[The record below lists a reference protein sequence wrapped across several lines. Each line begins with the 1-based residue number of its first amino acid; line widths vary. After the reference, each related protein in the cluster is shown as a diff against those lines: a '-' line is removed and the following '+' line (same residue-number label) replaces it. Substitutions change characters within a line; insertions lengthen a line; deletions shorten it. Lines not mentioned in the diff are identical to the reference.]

1 MKINK
6 ITIFGAGYV
15 GMSLAALLSQSNK
28 VNVCDINS
36 TRVKLI
42 NNLKSTIDDKKIDSF
57 LKEYSDNIFAT
68 TDLNIAIKNTDLI
81 LIATSTNYNEDS
93 NYFDTSSVEHIIK
106 NVVDASYS
114 GPIVIKSTVPIG
126 FTKKINSLYKN
137 NVIFSPEF
145 LREGSALEDNLKP
158 SRIIMGSK
166 CDDALEI
173 AKLFNQATTS
183 KKTPVLYMSSK
194 EAEAVKLFSNTYLA
208 MRVAYFNELDSY
220 ALKHDLDTKNI
231 IDGVSLDKRIG
242 NFYNNPSF
250 GFGGYCLPK
259 DSKQLLANFVNTPQ
273 SIISS
278 VIKSNDLRKN
288 FIANEIIKLK
298 PKTVGIFKLSMKEG
312 SDNYR
317 FSAVLDIIDFLTKK
331 NINVIIYEPLIKDF
345 ENKSVKIIQDLNDFK
360 NKSDLIICNRL
371 SKLLK
376 DVETKIFS
384 RDIFNTN

>member
-1 MKINK
+1 
-6 ITIFGAGYV
+6 
-15 GMSLAALLSQSNK
+15 MSLAALLSQNNK
-28 VNVCDINS
+28 VNVCDINEA
-36 TRVKLI
+36 RVKLI
-42 NNLKSTIDDKKIDSF
+42 NNQKSTVDDKKIDSF
-57 LKEYSDNIFAT
+57 LKKYSNNICAT
-68 TDLNIAIKNTDLI
+68 SNINAAIKNTDLI
-81 LIATSTNYNEDS
+81 VIATPTNYNEDT
-93 NYFDTSSVEHIIK
+93 NYFDTTSVERIIR
-106 NVVDASYS
+106 NVVDASYN
-114 GPIVIKSTVPIG
+114 GPLLIKSTVPIG
-126 FTKKINSLYKN
+126 FTKKINFIHKN

-145 LREGSALEDNLKP
+145 LREGSALDDNLNP

-166 CDDALEI
+166 CNDAIEI
-173 AKLFNQATTS
+173 AKLFNNATIS
-183 KKTPVLYMSSK
+183 KKTPILYMSSK

-220 ALKHDLDTKNI
+220 ALKHHLDTKDI

-259 DSKQLLANFVNTPQ
+259 DSKQLLANFENIPQ

-278 VIKSNDLRKN
+278 VVKSNDLRKN

-317 FSAVLDIIDFLTKK
+317 FSAVLDIIDILIKEK
-331 NINVIIYEPLIKDF
+331 IEVIIYEPMIKDF
-345 ENKSVKIIQDLNDFK
+345 ENKSVKIIQNLNEFK
-360 NKSDLIICNRL
+360 NKSDLIVCNRL

-376 DVETKIFS
+376 DVEMKIFS
-384 RDIFNTN
+384 RDIFNIN